1 MLNRFQ
7 HSLSAKLIAL
17 FICTGAI
24 LLLLVGSIMG
34 RGFSQHFKSGIEPF
48 MIHYI
53 ELMQQ
58 QLGSPPDSENA
69 RRITANTPVD
79 IHVFGP
85 SSKWTTAD
93 SYLDTATLV
102 SQGQTSSNINGN
114 ANYQLHRTGHKLF
127 LETRD
132 GDYQIYFQIN
142 NTDDLKPGTEY
153 SLIVLGLIIA
163 ILILIYFVTRAIFR
177 PIEDIEKGVKQ
188 FGEGNLSH
196 KISKRRNDQLGE
208 LTDSVNQMAEDISQ
222 MLEAKRQFL
231 LGISHELRSP
241 LARCKVNL
249 ALLNDSSARAD
260 INQDIEAMDSLIGE
274 LLESERLN
282 SPHRVIQ
289 PEETRIDTL
298 ITELIESE
306 FSSQDIDLKL
316 EPVTSNVDP
325 ARIRLLLRNIIQNA
339 LKYNT
344 GKRGNAPLL
353 RLRRNSK
360 GFSISVQDFGQ
371 GVAREHIP
379 FLTEPF
385 YRADPSRQRMTGGYG
400 LGLYLCRMI
409 MRAHSGHIKV
419 TSELG
424 KGTRISCRFPMS

>member
-1 MLNRFQ
+1 MLTQIQ

-58 QLGSPPDSENA
+58 QLGSPPNAENA

-85 SSKWTTAD
+85 DSKWTTAD
-93 SYLDTATLV
+93 NYLDTARLV
-102 SQGQTSSNINGN
+102 SQGQASSNSD
-114 ANYQLHRTGHKLF
+114 ADAKYQLHRTGHKLF
-127 LETRD
+127 LETHE

-142 NTDDLKPGTEY
+142 NTDALKPGAEY
-153 SLIVLGLIIA
+153 SMIVLGLIIA
-163 ILILIYFVTRAIFR
+163 ILILIYFVTRSIFR
-177 PIEDIEKGVKQ
+177 PIEDIEKGVKL
-188 FGEGNLSH
+188 FGEGNLLH
-196 KISKRRNDQLGE
+196 KIPKRRNDQLGE

-249 ALLNDSSARAD
+249 ALLEDSSARSD
-260 INQDIEAMDSLIGE
+260 INHDIEAMDSLIGE

-289 PEETRIDTL
+289 PEEIRVDAL
-298 ITELIESE
+298 ITELAESE
-306 FSSQDIDLKL
+306 FSGHNIDLKL
-316 EPVTSNVDP
+316 DPVTSSVDP
-325 ARIRLLLRNIIQNA
+325 ARMRLLLRNIIQNA

-344 GKRGNAPLL
+344 GNHNKAPLV
-353 RLRRNSK
+353 RLKKDSK
-360 GFSISVQDFGQ
+360 IFTISVQDFGQ
-371 GVAREHIP
+371 GIAREHIP

-385 YRADPSRQRMTGGYG
+385 YRADPSRRRLTGGYG

-419 TSELG
+419 TSEVG
-424 KGTRISCRFPMS
+424 KGTRISCRFPIS